1 MNLKNTSNDLLK
13 LVGSDINDFT
23 ITKYINSGSFGDVFE
38 AKDKSS
44 GEYKALKIPIKTIEK
59 DGEKWLLEEAKVY
72 KNLNEAEEEMKYNCK
87 EKFHT
92 GIAKVDIIKS
102 REFKKKIIIMDLL
115 GPSLEE
121 YINKSK
127 IKRLGLKS
135 IILLTIQMI
144 EILKFIH
151 DNGYIHRDIKPDN
164 FVMDYKKQQKVYCI
178 DFGLAKNYIKKDGS
192 HNSYKKGHKFCGT
205 ARYASINAHK
215 GIEQS
220 RRDDL
225 ESLGYMIIYL
235 FKSKLPW
242 MNIKSENKQE
252 KYKLILE
259 KKEQIKEEELC
270 NQLPR
275 EFLIFLK
282 YIKTLDFDERPMYSS
297 LINMFKKLYLS
308 RGYKNENFE
317 WEINLR

>member
-1 MNLKNTSNDLLK
+1 MNLKNTSKDLLK
-13 LVGSDINDFT
+13 LVGSDINDGKNSLT

-38 AKDKSS
+38 VKDKSS

-72 KNLNEAEEEMKYNCK
+72 KNLNEANLKNI
-87 EKFHT
+87 HT
-92 GIAKVDIIKS
+92 GIAMVNVIKS
-102 REFKKKIIIMDLL
+102 KELKKKIIIMDLL

-127 IKRLGLKS
+127 IKKLGLKS

-144 EILKFIH
+144 QILKFIH

-164 FVMDYKKQQKVYCI
+164 FVMDYKKQHKVYCI
-178 DFGLAKNYIKKDGS
+178 DFGLAKEYIKKNGS
-192 HNSYKKGHKFCGT
+192 HCSYKKGYKFCGT

-225 ESLGYMIIYL
+225 ESLAYMIIYL
-235 FKSKLPW
+235 FKCKLPW
-242 MNIKSENKQE
+242 MNIKHDNKHE

-259 KKEQIKEEELC
+259 KKQNIPETELC
-270 NQLPR
+270 SQLPK

-282 YIKTLDFDERPMYSS
+282 YVKTLDFDERPLYSS
-297 LINMFKKLYLS
+297 LINMFKKLYKS
-308 RGYKNENFE
+308 RGYKNEHFE
-317 WEINLR
+317 WET